1 MHVQQLPVS
10 LSRTPGTPGPGK
22 GQRFIDA
29 AAAARGCPGYPPS
42 RHSDKMSK
50 VRTAPVALRRRRGPP
65 AAATAGDSRRT
76 VSEHRAPAEASSRR
90 YPICF
95 WSTCRSGNVEI
106 SAALPPSKHQP
117 PACPWALTSAYEPA
131 CVRVP
136 NQPRGNLPRAG
147 NIFPMVAAGS
157 DRPSAVPASCVY
169 TWSAGKDA
177 IGPVVLAEEAAGQV
191 IFPAYP
197 RWAISG
203 HVHVAFTTGRAGR
216 GLFAPEILTAADQR
230 TQVTIGHPPVSASS
244 AIRPSWPITTA
255 MAARRKGR
263 RSRRRTARRAIRPAG
278 GR

>member
-1 MHVQQLPVS
+1 MPQQ
-10 LSRTPGTPGPGK
+10 RH
-22 GQRFIDA
+22 A
-29 AAAARGCPGYPPS
+29 AAQATRRVDIATRCPRSGPRLWPYAAGAD
-42 RHSDKMSK
+42 H
-50 VRTAPVALRRRRGPP
+50 LRRRLQAIRGERSVNTERPQRLHP
-65 AAATAGDSRRT
+65 GDIRSAFGARADPVTLRFQRLCRLRNTRRQ
-76 VSEHRAPAEASSRR
+76 SSR
-90 YPICF
+90 P
-95 WSTCRSGNVEI
+95 
-106 SAALPPSKHQP
+106 P

-216 GLFAPEILTAADQR
+216 GLFAPEILTAVDQR

>member
-106 SAALPPSKHQP
+106 SAALPPSKHQAAKF
-117 PACPWALTSAYEPA
+117 PAAAGLPAALTSAYEPT
-131 CVRVP
+131 CVRR
-136 NQPRGNLPRAG
+136 QTSHLAIYRALRTYCRWW
-147 NIFPMVAAGS
+147 PL
-157 DRPSAVPASCVY
+157 DRTGRPLCPH
-169 TWSAGKDA
+169 
-177 IGPVVLAEEAAGQV
+177 P
-191 IFPAYP
+191 
-197 RWAISG
+197 
-203 HVHVAFTTGRAGR
+203 AFTPG
-216 GLFAPEILTAADQR
+216 
-230 TQVTIGHPPVSASS
+230 
-244 AIRPSWPITTA
+244 
-255 MAARRKGR
+255 
-263 RSRRRTARRAIRPAG
+263 RPA
-278 GR
+278 RTPLARSFWPKRRPAR